1 MPKKIEEIPE
11 KFKTYEEAGRF
22 WGAHDSMDYKDIL
35 EEVEFKVNFQ
45 KVKKITTKTYN
56 GKTGQPDRR
65 TSGFLVLR
73 FSGFLI
79 VLS

>member
-22 WGAHDSMDYKDIL
+22 WDAHDSMDYEDIL

-45 KVKKITTKTYN
+45 KVKKITTKT
-56 GKTGQPDRR
+56 RR
-65 TSGFLVLR
+65 H
-73 FSGFLI
+73 
-79 VLS
+79 